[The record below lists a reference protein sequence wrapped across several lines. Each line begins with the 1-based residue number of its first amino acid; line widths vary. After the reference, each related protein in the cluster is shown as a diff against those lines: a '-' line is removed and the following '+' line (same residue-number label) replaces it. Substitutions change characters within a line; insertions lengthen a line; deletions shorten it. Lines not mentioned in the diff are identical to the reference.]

1 MMTFEE
7 FFKKKRIQLAT
18 FNKDQPVLYLE
29 FKSHFEQMGEKSFDH
44 TKKYWFNKLRREYPL
59 PLEVKTEKPK
69 IENPLAEQ
77 TMTESLI
84 ENTPPAPSAKAGFTP
99 RFKASNLNKPP
110 VAGEKE
116 GEPETRLPPAN
127 EKPAQLPAET
137 KPRYQPRFK
146 MKPQTDGPEKLP
158 EEEKK
163 PEQEEPNPGKPA
175 YKPRFNIK
183 NIPPKNSEG

>member
-44 TKKYWFNKLRREYPL
+44 TKKYWFNKLRRKYPL

-84 ENTPPAPSAKAGFTP
+84 ENTPLAPSAKTGFVP
-99 RFKASNLNKPP
+99 RFKASNLNKTP

-116 GEPETRLPPAN
+116 GELET
-127 EKPAQLPAET
+127 QLPDATEKQAET
-137 KPRYQPRFK
+137 KPGYQPRFK
-146 MKPQTDGPEKLP
+146 MKPKSDESEKP
-158 EEEKK
+158 AEEDKK
-163 PEQEEPNPGKPA
+163 PEQEELGPA
-175 YKPRFNIK
+175 KQAYRPLFNIK
-183 NIPPKNSEG
+183 NVPPKTSEE